1 MSEANNPQVPAADV
15 ATACVA
21 SLPPTV
27 VAIMLENLKAM
38 IESSNDEK
46 LAATVQVF
54 EQAFVSWYGYSV
66 YDPFP
71 VLQLHGAH

>member
-1 MSEANNPQVPAADV
+1 MSEADNSQVHAADV

-27 VAIMLENLKAM
+27 VAIMLENLKRLT
-38 IESSNDEK
+38 ESSNDEK

-54 EQAFVSWYGYSV
+54 EQAFISWYGCSI
-66 YDPFP
+66 YDPYP
-71 VLQLHGAH
+71 VRQYHGAH